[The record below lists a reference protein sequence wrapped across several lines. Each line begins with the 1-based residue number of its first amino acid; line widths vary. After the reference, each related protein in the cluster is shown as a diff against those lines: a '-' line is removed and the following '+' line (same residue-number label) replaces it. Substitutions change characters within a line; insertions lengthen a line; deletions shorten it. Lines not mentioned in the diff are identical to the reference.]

1 MQRFNAF
8 SLCFFIREVFTLDI
22 LAQLGSHAAWQDF
35 YEYKVRGGHL
45 NREDEKDL
53 LLFLEEKG
61 YAGPVQAI
69 ARGEAFA
76 PPRKASISKMHSE
89 KKRTV
94 YIFPRAENYVLK
106 FLTHLLQRKYDHLF
120 APNLFSFRPGTG
132 VRDAIHAIVDHP
144 GIGSLW
150 GYKADI
156 HNYFNAIPVQ
166 LLLPALDRTLSDE
179 PAILVFLKAL
189 LLDDRSVEQ
198 ERIVHEP
205 KGIMAGVPVS
215 TFLANLYLAELDH
228 RFFREG
234 ILYARYSDDI
244 ILFAPTREARDRHAA
259 GLRQHLSELGLSMNP
274 KKELYF
280 GPGESWVF
288 LGVSYEKGIIDVA
301 PASVDKLKA
310 KMRRK
315 SRALM
320 RWKARKNTTG
330 ENAAK
335 AFIRT
340 FNRKF
345 FANNAVH
352 ELTWVRWYFPLINTS
367 RSLQE
372 IDRYSQDC
380 IRYLVTGKRTK
391 ARYNCRYGD
400 LKSLGY
406 VSLVNAY
413 YAHRRFS
420 EISQETVD

>member
-1 MQRFNAF
+1 M
-8 SLCFFIREVFTLDI
+8 DI
-22 LAQLGSHAAWQDF
+22 LSELGSAAAWQQF
-35 YEYKVRGGHL
+35 YEYKTQGGHL
-45 NREDEKDL
+45 NRDEEKDL

-61 YAGPVQAI
+61 YEGPVQTI
-69 ARGEAFA
+69 SRGEAFA

-94 YIFPRAENYVLK
+94 YIFPREENYVLK
-106 FLTHLLQRKYDHLF
+106 FLTHLLQKKYDHLF
-120 APNLFSFRPGTG
+120 APNLYSFRPGTG
-132 VRDAIHAIVDHP
+132 VRDAIHAIVGHP

-156 HNYFNAIPVQ
+156 HNYFNAIPVDT
-166 LLLPALDRTLSDE
+166 LLPILDRTLSRD
-179 PAILVFLKAL
+179 PAILTFLKAL
-189 LLDDRSVEQ
+189 VTDDRAEDNGTLIHEQ
-198 ERIVHEP
+198 

-228 RFFREG
+228 RFHQEG

-244 ILFAPTREARDRHAA
+244 ILFAPTEAERDRHAA
-259 GLRQHLSELGLSMNP
+259 GLRNTLAEMGLSTNP
-274 KKELYF
+274 KKELSF
-280 GPGESWVF
+280 GPGQPWVF
-288 LGVSYEKGIIDVA
+288 LGVSFEKGIIDVA

-315 SRALM
+315 SRALT

-345 FANNAVH
+345 FANDAVH
-352 ELTWVRWYFPLINTS
+352 DLTWVRWYFPLINTS
-367 RSLQE
+367 RSLRE

-380 IRYLVTGKRTK
+380 IRYLVTGRRTK
-391 ARYNCRYGD
+391 VRYNCRYGD
-400 LKSLGY
+400 MKALGY
-406 VSLVNAY
+406 ISLVNSY

-420 EISQETVD
+420 ENSEETVDYS

>member
-1 MQRFNAF
+1 M
-8 SLCFFIREVFTLDI
+8 DI
-22 LAQLGSHAAWQDF
+22 LAQLGSHAAWQQF

-45 NREDEKDL
+45 SREDERDL
-53 LLFLEEKG
+53 LLFLEEEG

-120 APNLFSFRPGTG
+120 APNLFSFLPGTG

-156 HNYFNAIPVQ
+156 HNYFNTIPVDT
-166 LLLPALDRTLSDE
+166 LLPILDRALSRD
-179 PAILVFLKAL
+179 PAVLMFLKAL
-189 LLDDRSVEQ
+189 LTDDRADDKGTLIHEQ
-198 ERIVHEP
+198 
-205 KGIMAGVPVS
+205 KGIMAGAPVS
-215 TFLANLYLAELDH
+215 TFLANLYLTELDH
-228 RFFREG
+228 RFHQEG

-244 ILFAPTREARDRHAA
+244 ILFASTQEERDWYSSE
-259 GLRQHLSELGLSMNP
+259 LRQALADKGLSMNP
-274 KKELYF
+274 KKELSF
-280 GPGESWVF
+280 GPGQPWVF
-288 LGVSYEKGIIDVA
+288 LGVSYEKGVIDVA
-301 PASVDKLKA
+301 PASVEKLKT

-345 FANNAVH
+345 FANDAVH

-400 LKSLGY
+400 MKDLGY
-406 VSLVNAY
+406 VSLVNSY

-420 EISQETVD
+420 ENSEETVD

>member
-1 MQRFNAF
+1 M
-8 SLCFFIREVFTLDI
+8 DI
-22 LAQLGSHAAWQDF
+22 LAQLGSHAAWQQF

-45 NREDEKDL
+45 TRDEEKDFQ
-53 LLFLEEKG
+53 LFLEEKG
-61 YAGPVQAI
+61 YLGPMQSI
-69 ARGEAFA
+69 AQGDAFA

-94 YIFPRAENYVLK
+94 YIFPREENYVLK
-106 FLTHLLQRKYDHLF
+106 FLTHLLQKKYDHLF
-120 APNLFSFRPGTG
+120 TPNLYSFRPGTG
-132 VRDAIHAIVDHP
+132 VRDAIHAIVGHP
-144 GIGSLW
+144 DIGTFW

-156 HNYFNAIPVQ
+156 HNYFNTIPVNT
-166 LLLPALDRTLSDE
+166 LLPILDSTLSQD
-179 PAILVFLKAL
+179 PAVLTFLKAL
-189 LLDDRSVEQ
+189 LMDDRADDKGTLIHEQ
-198 ERIVHEP
+198 

-215 TFLANLYLAELDH
+215 TFLANLYLSELDH
-228 RFFREG
+228 RFHREG

-244 ILFAPTREARDRHAA
+244 ILFASTQKERDRYSSE
-259 GLRQHLSELGLSMNP
+259 LRQALADKGLSMNP
-274 KKELYF
+274 KKELSF
-280 GPGESWVF
+280 GPGQPWVF
-288 LGVSYEKGIIDVA
+288 LGVSYEKGVIDVA
-301 PASVDKLKA
+301 PASVEKLKA

-315 SRALM
+315 CRALR
-320 RWKARKNTTG
+320 RWQARKNTTG

-345 FANNAVH
+345 FANDAVH

-400 LKSLGY
+400 MKDLGY
-406 VSLVNAY
+406 VSLVNSY

-420 EISQETVD
+420 ENSEETVDYS